1 MNPHEAILDELLQK
15 VMVTLSRSDSGRDV
29 AALVIRAAD
38 LSRELDEIRGGSK
51 STDAVSAR
59 LDEIGQLR
67 SKKTKGA

>member
-51 STDAVSAR
+51 NTDAVSAR